1 MELKGQ
7 VTISIEDFEKLKAVA
22 DMKEYGMMHGAQK

>member
-7 VTISIEDFEKLKAVA
+7 VTISIEDFEKLKAEA
-22 DMKEYGMMHGAQK
+22 DMKEYAENQL